1 MQRHGL
7 ADDFELEIE
16 LLELT
21 ADRVEVGQ
29 KHAVLVCFT
38 VNIEEA
44 SKRSLDDCRFTGT
57 RALGGSCQSLRNL
70 FSEMDVDSWL
80 HYGALRE
87 PD

>member
-1 MQRHGL
+1 VAQ
-7 ADDFELEIE
+7 
-16 LLELT
+16 
-21 ADRVEVGQ
+21 Q
-29 KHAVLVCFT
+29 HAVLVCFT
-38 VNIEEA
+38 VDIEEA
-44 SKRSLDDCRFTGT
+44 SKRGLDDGRFTGT